1 MKHPLILAGIL
12 SMALLA
18 TILAENRGNAA
29 APADAP
35 AIRVAT
41 FNVEDIRTEDLK
53 NPGHPRLK
61 RIAEIIQR
69 LRPDIILINEIAYDQ
84 PGAPGVAEGDPPGL
98 NGRRL
103 ADNFLGV
110 AQSPGLQ
117 PLRFRVFMAP
127 SNTGVSSGFDLNNNR
142 DTTRAFPPP
151 PGSEP
156 DGSPGKQTPQGW
168 AYGDDS
174 WGFGTFPG
182 QYGMGL
188 LVSERFEILHS
199 QVRTFQKF
207 PWRAMPGALLPA
219 DPQTG
224 APWYSPEEITQFPL
238 SSKSHWDVPVKLPH
252 GAVLHLLCSH
262 PTPPAFD
269 GAEQRNKRRNHDE
282 IRFWADYL
290 NGAEYIVDDAG
301 TSGGLEPGA
310 AFVIL
315 GDLNADPD
323 EGNSIN
329 NPIKRFLLSHPRV
342 NGEFVP
348 RAPAADEKLDID
360 DTAAWEL
367 RVDYVLPS
375 RGLEVVSGGIW
386 RQQETPPGATPVSDH
401 FPVWIDIA
409 VPAR

>member
-1 MKHPLILAGIL
+1 MASLAAI
-12 SMALLA
+12 
-18 TILAENRGNAA
+18 IAEDHRNAA
-29 APADAP
+29 AQGEAAA

-41 FNVEDIRTEDLK
+41 FNVEDVRTEDLK
-53 NPGHPRLK
+53 NPDHPRLK

-84 PGAPGVAEGDPPGL
+84 PGAPGVAGDDSPGQ

-103 ADNFLGV
+103 ADNFLGA
-110 AQSPGLQ
+110 AQAPGLQ

-127 SNTGVSSGFDLNNNR
+127 SNTGISSGFDLNNNR
-142 DTTRAFPPP
+142 DTTRTFPPP

-156 DGSPGKQTPQGW
+156 DGAPGKQTPGGRE
-168 AYGDDS
+168 YGNDS

-182 QYGMGL
+182 QYGMAL

-207 PWRAMPGALLPA
+207 PWRAMPDALLPL

-224 APWYSPEEITQFPL
+224 APWYSPEEIAQFPL
-238 SSKSHWDVPVKLPH
+238 SSKNHWDVPVKLPN

-290 NGAEYIVDDAG
+290 NGADYITDDAG
-301 TSGGLEPGA
+301 VPGGLESGA

-323 EGNSIN
+323 EGGSLN
-329 NPIKRFLLSHPRV
+329 NPIQRFLLDHPRI

-348 RAPAADEKLDID
+348 RAPFPDEKLDND
-360 DTAAWEL
+360 DTAGWGL

-375 RGLEVVSGGIW
+375 KNLEVIGGGIW
-386 RQQETPPGATPVSDH
+386 RQPLESSQAGPVSDH